1 MAHNVRIA
9 LGVAM
14 SSKRPVEI
22 GREARLFLLFLSEI
36 SLVMGALFFA
46 YPNLVIDLWPW
57 PVKALA
63 VRFIGAIFLAI
74 AFGCWSAL
82 IAKIWQRAKILV
94 LVGGTF
100 FGITS
105 IVLVV
110 LAAQAGGYVISIWT
124 GYFAAA
130 SLGNFY
136 LLYRYG
142 WSRKP
147 QDRLS
152 ARAPWKTARW
162 FFRIQTV
169 VVGVFGIMMLLLPG
183 LAQAQFWPWLVKTP
197 TLQMFAGLFLA
208 TCLATGWASLQT
220 DIGRIRVLLPLD
232 MIFPSLALLA
242 VGIHW
247 DVISGQSP
255 SALVTGVWVFIYA
268 LVAVGSSY
276 LYFSSRRIEVM

>member
-1 MAHNVRIA
+1 
-9 LGVAM
+9 M
-14 SSKRPVEI
+14 SSKRPVEL
-22 GREARLFLLFLSEI
+22 GREVRLFLLFLSEI
-36 SLVMGALFFA
+36 NLVMGALFFM
-46 YPNLVIDLWPW
+46 YPNLVIGVWPW

-82 IAKIWQRAKILV
+82 RAKIWQRAKILV

-105 IVLVV
+105 IVSIV
-110 LAAQAGGYVISIWT
+110 LAASQGGGYVISTWT
-124 GYFAAA
+124 GYFLVA
-130 SLGNFY
+130 SIGNFY
-136 LLYRYG
+136 LLNRYG
-142 WSRKP
+142 WPRKP
-147 QDRLS
+147 QDRLDGGRPRM
-152 ARAPWKTARW
+152 AARW

-169 VVGVFGIMMLLLPG
+169 VVGVFGTMMLLLPDV
-183 LAQAQFWPWLVKTP
+183 AQHQFWPWSVLTP

-232 MIFPSLALLA
+232 VIFPSLALLA

-247 DVISGQSP
+247 DVISSQSP

-268 LVAVGSSY
+268 FVAAGSTY
-276 LYFSSRRIEVM
+276 LYFSSRKITAM

>member
-1 MAHNVRIA
+1 
-9 LGVAM
+9 M
-14 SSKRPVEI
+14 SSKRPVEL

-36 SLVMGALFFA
+36 NLVMGALFFA
-46 YPNLVIDLWPW
+46 YPNLVAGLWPW
-57 PVKALA
+57 PVQALA

-82 IAKIWQRAKILV
+82 RAKIWQRAKILV

-105 IVLVV
+105 IVSIVF
-110 LAAQAGGYVISIWT
+110 AASQGGGYVISTWI
-124 GYFAAA
+124 GYFLVA

-136 LLYRYG
+136 FLYRYG
-142 WSRKP
+142 WRRRP
-147 QDRLS
+147 QDRLGEGP
-152 ARAPWKTARW
+152 PWRIARW

-169 VVGVFGIMMLLLPG
+169 VVGVFGIMMLLLPSI
-183 LAQAQFWPWLVKTP
+183 AQTQFWPWLVKTP

-232 MIFPSLALLA
+232 VIFPSLALLA
-242 VGIHW
+242 VWIHS
-247 DVISGQSP
+247 DVISRESRSVP
-255 SALVTGVWVFIYA
+255 VTGVWVFIYA
-268 LVAVGSSY
+268 FVAVGSAY
-276 LYFSSRRIEVM
+276 LYFYSRKKVVM

>member
-1 MAHNVRIA
+1 
-9 LGVAM
+9 M
-14 SSKRPVEI
+14 SSKRPVEL
-22 GREARLFLLFLSEI
+22 GRDARLFLLFLSEI
-36 SLVMGALFFA
+36 NLVMGALFFV

-82 IAKIWQRAKILV
+82 RAKIWQRAKILV
-94 LVGGTF
+94 LVGGAF

-105 IVLVV
+105 IVSIV
-110 LAAQAGGYVISIWT
+110 LAASQSGGYVISTWA
-124 GYFAAA
+124 GYFLVA

-142 WSRKP
+142 WTRKP
-147 QDRLS
+147 QDGLDTGQPR
-152 ARAPWKTARW
+152 KTARW

-169 VVGVFGIMMLLLPG
+169 VVGVFGVMMLLLPDV
-183 LAQAQFWPWLVKTP
+183 AQHQFWPWLVATP

-247 DVISGQSP
+247 DVISSQSP
-255 SALVTGVWVFIYA
+255 SALVTSVWVFIYTF
-268 LVAVGSSY
+268 VAVGSAY
-276 LYFSSRRIEVM
+276 LYFSSRKIVVM

>member
-1 MAHNVRIA
+1 
-9 LGVAM
+9 M
-14 SSKRPVEI
+14 SSKRPVEL
-22 GREARLFLLFLSEI
+22 GREVRLFLLFLSEI
-36 SLVMGALFFA
+36 NLVMGALFFV
-46 YPNLVIDLWPW
+46 YPNLVIDIWPW

-82 IAKIWQRAKILV
+82 RAKIWQRAKILV
-94 LVGGTF
+94 LVGGAF

-105 IVLVV
+105 IVSIV
-110 LAAQAGGYVISIWT
+110 LGASQGGGYVISAWI
-124 GYFAAA
+124 GYFLVA
-130 SLGNFY
+130 SLGSLY

-142 WSRKP
+142 WPRKP
-147 QDRLS
+147 QDRLGYGQS
-152 ARAPWKTARW
+152 WKAASW

-169 VVGVFGIMMLLLPG
+169 VVGVFGIMMLLLPSV
-183 LAQAQFWPWLVKTP
+183 AQRQFWPWLVATP

-208 TCLATGWASLQT
+208 TCIATGWASLQT

-232 MIFPSLALLA
+232 VIFPSLALLA

-247 DVISGQSP
+247 DVISSQSP

-268 LVAVGSSY
+268 FVAVGSAY
-276 LYFSSRRIEVM
+276 LYFSSRKIIVM

>member
-1 MAHNVRIA
+1 
-9 LGVAM
+9 M
-14 SSKRPVEI
+14 SSKRPIEL

-36 SLVMGALFFA
+36 NLVIGALFFT
-46 YPNLVIDLWPW
+46 YPGLVIDFWPW

-63 VRFIGAIFLAI
+63 TRFIGAIFLAI

-82 IAKIWQRAKILV
+82 RAKIWQRAKILM

-105 IVLVV
+105 IVSIALT
-110 LAAQAGGYVISIWT
+110 ATGGGGGTSNYAWT
-124 GYFAAA
+124 GYFLAA

-136 LLYRYG
+136 LLYRYH
-142 WSRKP
+142 WLRKP
-147 QDRLS
+147 QDRLGK
-152 ARAPWKTARW
+152 AQPWRTARW
-162 FFRIQTV
+162 FFRIQTF
-169 VVGVFGIMMLLLPG
+169 VVGVFGIMMLLLPNI
-183 LAQAQFWPWLVKTP
+183 AQAQFWPWLVATP

-232 MIFPSLALLA
+232 VIFPSLALLA

-247 DVISGQSP
+247 DVISSQSP
-255 SALVTGVWVFIYA
+255 SALVTAVWVFIYA
-268 LVAVGSSY
+268 FVAVGSAY
-276 LYFSSRRIEVM
+276 LFFSTRKKTVL

>member
-1 MAHNVRIA
+1 
-9 LGVAM
+9 M
-14 SSKRPVEI
+14 SSKRPIEL
-22 GREARLFLLFLSEI
+22 GRAARLFLLFLSEI
-36 SLVMGALFFA
+36 NLVMGALLFI
-46 YPNLVIDLWPW
+46 YPALVINLWPW

-82 IAKIWQRAKILV
+82 RANIWQRAKILL

-105 IVLVV
+105 IVSLVFT
-110 LAAQAGGYVISIWT
+110 ASQGGGYLNSIWT
-124 GYFAAA
+124 GYFLGA

-136 LLYRYG
+136 FLQRYG
-142 WSRKP
+142 WPRKA
-147 QDRLS
+147 QDRLGGS
-152 ARAPWKTARW
+152 PPWDTARW

-169 VVGVFGIMMLLLPG
+169 VVGVFGTMMLLLPSV
-183 LAQAQFWPWLVKTP
+183 AQSQFWPWLVATP

-220 DIGRIRVLLPLD
+220 DRGRIRVLLPLD
-232 MIFPSLALLA
+232 VIFPSLALLA

-247 DVISGQSP
+247 DVISSQSP
-255 SALVTGVWVFIYA
+255 SALVTGVWVSIYA
-268 LVAVGSSY
+268 FVAVGSAY
-276 LYFSSRRIEVM
+276 LYLFSRKTKVM

>member
-1 MAHNVRIA
+1 
-9 LGVAM
+9 M
-14 SSKRPVEI
+14 SSKRPVELA
-22 GREARLFLLFLSEI
+22 RRARLFLLFLSEI
-36 SLVMGALFFA
+36 NLVMGALFFA
-46 YPNLVIDLWPW
+46 YPNLVVDLWPW
-57 PVKALA
+57 SVKALA

-82 IAKIWQRAKILV
+82 RAKIWQRAKVLV

-105 IVLVV
+105 IVSIV
-110 LAAQAGGYVISIWT
+110 LAAQAGGFVISSWT
-124 GYFAAA
+124 GYFLAA

-142 WSRKP
+142 WSRRP

-152 ARAPWKTARW
+152 AGRPWKTARW
-162 FFRIQTV
+162 FFRVQTV

-183 LAQAQFWPWLVKTP
+183 VAQAQFWPWLVKTP

-247 DVISGQSP
+247 DVISSQSP

-268 LVAVGSSY
+268 FVAIGSAY
-276 LYFSSRRIEVM
+276 LYFSSRRIEVMSFGGFSCDKK

>member
-1 MAHNVRIA
+1 
-9 LGVAM
+9 
-14 SSKRPVEI
+14 
-22 GREARLFLLFLSEI
+22 
-36 SLVMGALFFA
+36 MGALFFV
-46 YPNLVIDLWPW
+46 YPNLVISVWPW

-82 IAKIWQRAKILV
+82 RAKIWQRAKILV

-105 IVLVV
+105 IVSIVLV
-110 LAAQAGGYVISIWT
+110 ASQSGGYAISAWT
-124 GYFAAA
+124 GYFLVA

-136 LLYRYG
+136 ILYKYR
-142 WSRKP
+142 WRRQP
-147 QDRLS
+147 QDRLGGGQ
-152 ARAPWKTARW
+152 PWRIARW

-169 VVGVFGIMMLLLPG
+169 VVGVFGIMMLLLPDI
-183 LAQAQFWPWLVKTP
+183 AQREFWPWLVATP

-232 MIFPSLALLA
+232 IIFPSLALLA
-242 VGIHW
+242 VGIHR
-247 DVISGQSP
+247 DVISSQSP
-255 SALVTGVWVFIYA
+255 SALVTAVWVFIYA
-268 LVAVGSSY
+268 FVAVGSAY
-276 LYFSSRRIEVM
+276 LYFSSRKKVVM

>member
-1 MAHNVRIA
+1 
-9 LGVAM
+9 M
-14 SSKRPVEI
+14 SSKRPVEL
-22 GREARLFLLFLSEI
+22 GREGRLFLLFLSEI
-36 SLVMGALFFA
+36 NLVMGALFFV
-46 YPNLVIDLWPW
+46 YPDLVIDLWLW

-82 IAKIWQRAKILV
+82 RAKIWQRAKILV

-105 IVLVV
+105 IVSIV
-110 LAAQAGGYVISIWT
+110 LAASQGNGFVISTWT
-124 GYFAAA
+124 GYFLVA
-130 SLGNFY
+130 SLGNLY

-142 WSRKP
+142 WRRKP
-147 QDRLS
+147 QDRLGV
-152 ARAPWKTARW
+152 RQTWKTAPW

-169 VVGVFGIMMLLLPG
+169 VVGLFGVMMLLLPDV
-183 LAQAQFWPWLVKTP
+183 AQHEFWPWLVATP

-242 VGIHW
+242 VGVHW
-247 DVISGQSP
+247 DVISSQSP
-255 SALVTGVWVFIYA
+255 SVLVTGVWVFIYA
-268 LVAVGSSY
+268 FVAAGSAY
-276 LYFSSRRIEVM
+276 LYFSSRKK

>member
-1 MAHNVRIA
+1 
-9 LGVAM
+9 M
-14 SSKRPVEI
+14 SSKRPVEL
-22 GREARLFLLFLSEI
+22 GREVKLFLLFLSEI
-36 SLVMGALFFA
+36 NLVMGALFFV
-46 YPNLVIDLWPW
+46 YPSSVINLWPW

-82 IAKIWQRAKILV
+82 RAKIWQRAKILV

-105 IVLVV
+105 IVSIIF
-110 LAAQAGGYVISIWT
+110 AASQGVGYVISAWT
-124 GYFAAA
+124 GYFLVA

-136 LLYRYG
+136 LLNRYR
-142 WSRKP
+142 WPRKP
-147 QDRLS
+147 QDRLGAS
-152 ARAPWKTARW
+152 QAWMTARL
-162 FFRIQTV
+162 FFRIQTAI
-169 VVGVFGIMMLLLPG
+169 VGVFGIMMLLLPG
-183 LAQAQFWPWLVKTP
+183 VAQAQFWPWIVATP

-232 MIFPSLALLA
+232 VIFPSLALLA

-247 DVISGQSP
+247 DVISSQSP
-255 SALVTGVWVFIYA
+255 SVLVTAVWVFIYA
-268 LVAVGSSY
+268 FVAAGSTY
-276 LYFSSRRIEVM
+276 LYFCSRKIVV

>member
-1 MAHNVRIA
+1 
-9 LGVAM
+9 M
-14 SSKRPVEI
+14 SSKRPVEL

-36 SLVMGALFFA
+36 NLVMGALFFV
-46 YPNLVIDLWPW
+46 YPNLVVGLWPW

-82 IAKIWQRAKILV
+82 RAKVWQRAKILV

-100 FGITS
+100 FGVTS
-105 IVLVV
+105 IVSIV
-110 LAAQAGGYVISIWT
+110 LAASQGGGYVISMWT
-124 GYFAAA
+124 GYFLVA
-130 SLGNFY
+130 SLGNLY
-136 LLYRYG
+136 VLYRYR
-142 WSRKP
+142 WPRKP
-147 QDRLS
+147 QDRLGVGQS
-152 ARAPWKTARW
+152 WRTARW
-162 FFRIQTV
+162 FFRIQTI
-169 VVGVFGIMMLLLPG
+169 VVGVFGVMMLLLPSI
-183 LAQAQFWPWLVKTP
+183 AQAQFWPWLVATP

-232 MIFPSLALLA
+232 VIFPSLALLA

-247 DVISGQSP
+247 DVISSQSP

-268 LVAVGSSY
+268 FVAVGSTY
-276 LYFSSRRIEVM
+276 LYFSSRRIVVM

>member
-1 MAHNVRIA
+1 
-9 LGVAM
+9 M
-14 SSKRPVEI
+14 SSKRPVEL
-22 GREARLFLLFLSEI
+22 GRDVRLFLLFLSEI
-36 SLVMGALFFA
+36 NLVMGALFFV
-46 YPNLVIDLWPW
+46 YPGLVIDLWPW
-57 PVKALA
+57 QVKALA

-82 IAKIWQRAKILV
+82 RAKIWQRAKILV

-105 IVLVV
+105 IVSIV
-110 LAAQAGGYVISIWT
+110 LAVSHNGGYVISAWT
-124 GYFAAA
+124 GYFLIA
-130 SLGNFY
+130 SLGNFC

-142 WSRKP
+142 WPRKP
-147 QDRLS
+147 QDRLGGS
-152 ARAPWKTARW
+152 GPWRTARW

-169 VVGVFGIMMLLLPG
+169 VVGIFGIMMLLLPDV
-183 LAQAQFWPWLVKTP
+183 AQHQFWPWSVLTP

-232 MIFPSLALLA
+232 VIFPSLALLA

-247 DVISGQSP
+247 DVISSQSP

-268 LVAVGSSY
+268 FVAIGSAF
-276 LYFSSRRIEVM
+276 LFFFSRKK

>member
-1 MAHNVRIA
+1 
-9 LGVAM
+9 M
-14 SSKRPVEI
+14 SSKRPVEL
-22 GREARLFLLFLSEI
+22 GREARLFLLFLSETN
-36 SLVMGALFFA
+36 LVLGALFFV
-46 YPNLVIDLWPW
+46 YPNLVIGAWTW
-57 PVKALA
+57 PVMALA

-82 IAKIWQRAKILV
+82 RAKIWQRAKILV

-105 IVLVV
+105 IVSIVF
-110 LAAQAGGYVISIWT
+110 AASHGIGYVISTWI
-124 GYFAAA
+124 GYFLVA

-136 LLYRYG
+136 LMYRYG

-147 QDRLS
+147 QDRLGGGQ
-152 ARAPWKTARW
+152 PWKIACW

-169 VVGVFGIMMLLLPG
+169 VVGVFGIMMLLLPDI
-183 LAQAQFWPWLVKTP
+183 AQREFWPWLVATP

-232 MIFPSLALLA
+232 VIFPSLALLA
-242 VGIHW
+242 VWIHS
-247 DVISGQSP
+247 DVISRESP
-255 SALVTGVWVFIYA
+255 SVPVTGVWVFIYA
-268 LVAVGSSY
+268 FVAVGSAY
-276 LYFSSRRIEVM
+276 LYFYSRKKVVM

>member
-1 MAHNVRIA
+1 
-9 LGVAM
+9 
-14 SSKRPVEI
+14 
-22 GREARLFLLFLSEI
+22 
-36 SLVMGALFFA
+36 
-46 YPNLVIDLWPW
+46 
-57 PVKALA
+57 LA

-82 IAKIWQRAKILV
+82 RAKIWQRAKILL

-105 IVLVV
+105 IVSIF
-110 LAAQAGGYVISIWT
+110 LAASQGGGYVISTWI
-124 GYFAAA
+124 GYFLVA

-147 QDRLS
+147 RDRL
-152 ARAPWKTARW
+152 AGGQPWKTACW

-169 VVGVFGIMMLLLPG
+169 VVGVFGIMMLLLPNI
-183 LAQAQFWPWLVKTP
+183 AQAQFWPWLVATP

-232 MIFPSLALLA
+232 IIFPSLALLA

-247 DVISGQSP
+247 DVISSQSP
-255 SALVTGVWVFIYA
+255 SALVTAVWVFIYA
-268 LVAVGSSY
+268 FVAVGSAY
-276 LYFSSRRIEVM
+276 LYFSSRKKAVM